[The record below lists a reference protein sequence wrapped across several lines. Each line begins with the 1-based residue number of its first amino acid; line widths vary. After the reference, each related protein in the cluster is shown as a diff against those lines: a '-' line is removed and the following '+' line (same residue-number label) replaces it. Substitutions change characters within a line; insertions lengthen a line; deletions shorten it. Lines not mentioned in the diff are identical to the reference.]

1 MFLVLKEKPQNFI
14 DHQKLHFGCYW
25 RLITFFLVFK
35 NTASIVFKAKQNKN
49 IPKNLFLKGFYLKT

>member
-14 DHQKLHFGCYW
+14 DHRKTPFWLLLAVNYFSC
-25 RLITFFLVFK
+25 VFK

-49 IPKNLFLKGFYLKT
+49 ITKNLFLKGFYLKT